1 MLKQEDG
8 FNLVELMV
16 AMSVFILV
24 IAASSNVFV
33 GTLRQFKQQSKIA
46 ETTMEEVIGLDMLR
60 RDIEHAGFGI
70 PWVIPPAAVG
80 YVEGGPAAL
89 IDAPN
94 NPPRAILSGN
104 GTIPVGAVATDM
116 LVIKATNVAVNGVA
130 QTWTRLSAGGI
141 TLPGLS
147 GNTFVGGDGVI
158 VVTPGTSTANN
169 RALVVDGGGIFSAAF
184 AGTGALAPTD
194 VQTFIIYGIT
204 DQGAGFAMPFN
215 RADYYIS
222 AAGVPAQCAPN
233 TGVLVKDEMNP
244 MDGTSLGALPLIDC
258 VADMQVAYRLDNS
271 GDGVIDTSADTLA
284 GLTARQIRE
293 RVKEIRLYI
302 LAHEGQMDPTYI
314 HAPLAITLGETLEN
328 GFHGTAAFDVSAVP
342 NYRWKAYTLVVRPG
356 NLS

>member
-1 MLKQEDG
+1 MLKREDG

-24 IAASSNVFV
+24 IASSSNVFV
-33 GTLRQFKQQSKIA
+33 GTLQQFKQQSKIA
-46 ETTMEEVIGLDMLR
+46 ETTMEEVIGLNILR

-70 PWVIPPAAVG
+70 PWVIPPTAVG
-80 YVEGGPAAL
+80 YAEGGPAAT
-89 IDAPN
+89 IDAPAA
-94 NPPRAILSGN
+94 PPRAIIGGN
-104 GTIPVGAVATDM
+104 NTELNASDR
-116 LVIKATNVAVNGVA
+116 LVVKATNVAVNGVA
-130 QTWTRLSAGGI
+130 QTWTRLGAGPA
-141 TLPGLS
+141 TRNGLS
-147 GNTFVGGDGVI
+147 GNTFAANDGV
-158 VVTPGTSTANN
+158 VVITPGTSTANN
-169 RALVVDGGGIFSAAF
+169 RALVVDGGGIFAAAY

-194 VQTFIIYGIT
+194 VQTFLIYGIT

-222 AAGVPAQCAPN
+222 AANVPAQCAPN
-233 TGVLVKDEMNP
+233 TGVLVKDEMDP
-244 MDGTSLGALPLIDC
+244 TDGTSLGALPLIDC

-293 RVKEIRLYI
+293 RVKEVRFYI
-302 LAHEGQMDPTYI
+302 LAHEGQMDPSYT
-314 HAPLAITLGETLEN
+314 HAPLAITLGENLEN
-328 GFHGTAAFDVSAVP
+328 GFHGTNPFDVSAVP